1 MNFSLFM
8 PLSIYQFMNWPE
20 KKISNS
26 KKLDLHKILFAWSL
40 SMNSQRGYR
49 THDPEINSFMLY
61 RLSQLGETQVPVNRN
76 FERRFL
82 LFIKRV
88 CAYNNNNNVTC
99 KVKLN

>member
-1 MNFSLFM
+1 
-8 PLSIYQFMNWPE
+8 
-20 KKISNS
+20 
-26 KKLDLHKILFAWSL
+26 
-40 SMNSQRGYR
+40 MNSQRGYR

-88 CAYNNNNNVTC
+88 CAYNNNNNNVTC
-99 KVKLN
+99 KVKLNQLKIYEEYF

>member
-1 MNFSLFM
+1 
-8 PLSIYQFMNWPE
+8 
-20 KKISNS
+20 
-26 KKLDLHKILFAWSL
+26 
-40 SMNSQRGYR
+40 MNSQRGYR

-99 KVKLN
+99 KVKLNQLKVYEEYF